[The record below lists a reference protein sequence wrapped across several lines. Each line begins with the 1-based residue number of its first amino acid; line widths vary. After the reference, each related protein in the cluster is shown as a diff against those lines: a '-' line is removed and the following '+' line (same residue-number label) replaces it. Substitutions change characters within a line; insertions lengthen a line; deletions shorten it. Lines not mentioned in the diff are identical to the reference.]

1 MASYS
6 PQLNTVPHERKA
18 GNAWEELR
26 DPWGFVAESS
36 HAQEAVRERVLSLT
50 LDSPDRKPAQRP
62 EGKEFR
68 EYEDLSTADI
78 FKASL
83 LDVLDVEAKPVRFGT
98 LFEDQ
103 LTIVVFIRHFWC
115 PLCQDYIRSVIDNA
129 SEEAL
134 DHSGVKLVIIGNG
147 SPAMAKAYKGMPS
160 YNVFQCP
167 YPIYVDPT
175 RAVYNALGMT
185 RRTLNSGAESEK
197 CTYVRHGT
205 LGSIGMA
212 LKNAFKMPIGK
223 AGNPGQLG
231 GEFLLGPGIR
241 AEYAHRMST
250 TRSHTSIKRLLQ
262 LANVDMSPMPT
273 NLQLFLDVDAEE
285 QWMSTRQKEWD
296 DMLRW
301 KELRR
306 WGMDP
311 DYDFR
316 DLELDGDSGICVTG
330 PSQAN
335 LPRIGAWPIH
345 ALKLSSGD
353 ESWTSES
360 SA

>member
-1 MASYS
+1 
-6 PQLNTVPHERKA
+6 
-18 GNAWEELR
+18 
-26 DPWGFVAESS
+26 
-36 HAQEAVRERVLSLT
+36 
-50 LDSPDRKPAQRP
+50 
-62 EGKEFR
+62 
-68 EYEDLSTADI
+68 
-78 FKASL
+78 
-83 LDVLDVEAKPVRFGT
+83 VEAKPVRFGT

-115 PLCQDYIRSVIDNA
+115 PLCQDYIQSVIDNA

-147 SPAMAKAYKGMPS
+147 SPAMAKAYKD
-160 YNVFQCP
+160 NVFQCP

-175 RAVYNALGMT
+175 RAIYNALGMT
-185 RRTLNSGAESEK
+185 RRTPNSGAESGK
-197 CTYVRHGT
+197 CTYVRRGT

-212 LKNAFKMPIGK
+212 LKNALKMPIGK
-223 AGNPGQLG
+223 PGDLGQLG

-250 TRSHTSIKRLLQ
+250 TRGHTSIKSLLQ
-262 LANVDMSPMPT
+262 LANVDISPMPT
-273 NLQLFLDVDAEE
+273 NLRLFLDVDAEE
-285 QWMSTRQKEWD
+285 QWMCTRQKEWD

-316 DLELDGDSGICVTG
+316 DLELDGDSGISVTG

-335 LPRIGAWPIH
+335 LPRIGTWPMH

-360 SA
+360 P